1 LSAGKKISAIQSIF
15 INLNKIKMEKEKR
28 KKYLNEAEKRGY
40 KFTSET
46 IKILDESHPIQS
58 SIGANV
64 EINLRYK
71 FLGLSFIK
79 SKYMGFKESFE
90 NQANE
95 IFEDVAFKGDEI
107 IIPSQNNNYF
117 FIGISIPPTAN
128 LALDKLEALHD
139 LSREFKVDA

>member
-1 LSAGKKISAIQSIF
+1 
-15 INLNKIKMEKEKR
+15 MEKEKR
-28 KKYLNEAEKRGY
+28 TKFFNEAEKRGY
-40 KFTSET
+40 KCTSDT

-71 FLGLSFIK
+71 FLGFSFIR
-79 SKYMGFKESFE
+79 SRYLNFKKSFE
-90 NQANE
+90 NQAKR
-95 IFEDVAFKGDEI
+95 IFEHSLFNADEI

>member
-1 LSAGKKISAIQSIF
+1 
-15 INLNKIKMEKEKR
+15 MEKEKR

-58 SIGANV
+58 AIGANV

>member
-1 LSAGKKISAIQSIF
+1 MK
-15 INLNKIKMEKEKR
+15 KEKR
-28 KKYLNEAEKRGY
+28 TKFFNEAEKRGY
-40 KFTSET
+40 KCTRDT

-71 FLGLSFIK
+71 FLGFSFIR
-79 SKYMGFKESFE
+79 SRYQNFKKSFE
-90 NQANE
+90 NQAE
-95 IFEDVAFKGDEI
+95 RIFEHSLFNEDEI
-107 IIPSQNNNYF
+107 IIPAQNEDYF
-117 FIGISIPPTAN
+117 FIGISIPTTAN

>member
-1 LSAGKKISAIQSIF
+1 
-15 INLNKIKMEKEKR
+15 MEKEKR

-95 IFEDVAFKGDEI
+95 IFEDVAFNLSPKDFFLLFLLNDFCEVGSPRGSEVI
-107 IIPSQNNNYF
+107 RFNNFIPQS
-117 FIGISIPPTAN
+117 
-128 LALDKLEALHD
+128 
-139 LSREFKVDA
+139 

>member
-1 LSAGKKISAIQSIF
+1 
-15 INLNKIKMEKEKR
+15 MEKEKR

-40 KFTSET
+40 KFTGET

-117 FIGISIPPTAN
+117 FIGISIPSTAN

>member
-1 LSAGKKISAIQSIF
+1 MK
-15 INLNKIKMEKEKR
+15 KEKR
-28 KKYLNEAEKRGY
+28 TKFFNEAEKRGY
-40 KFTSET
+40 KCTSDT

-71 FLGLSFIK
+71 FLGFSFIR
-79 SKYMGFKESFE
+79 SRYQNFKKSFE
-90 NQANE
+90 NQAE
-95 IFEDVAFKGDEI
+95 RIFEHSLFNEDEI
-107 IIPSQNNNYF
+107 IIPAQNEDYF
-117 FIGISIPPTAN
+117 FIGISIPTAAN

>member
-1 LSAGKKISAIQSIF
+1 
-15 INLNKIKMEKEKR
+15 MEKEKR

-64 EINLRYK
+64 EINLRYN

>member
-1 LSAGKKISAIQSIF
+1 
-15 INLNKIKMEKEKR
+15 MEKEKR

-107 IIPSQNNNYF
+107 IIPAQNEDYF

-128 LALDKLEALHD
+128 LALDRLEALHD